1 MVASPVLVKSDRW
14 AIRKLKLTEKLSRS
28 LDVREV
34 IHWFFEEL
42 RADIPI
48 TSICYRRDAIDLVVR
63 LGQQGESRLDFH
75 LQHLGQSLGEVSLS
89 RARAFTP
96 REIEHVRALIKCM
109 YYPLR
114 NAGMY
119 QLALRSAYQDP
130 LTQVMNRASME
141 QALPREIGL
150 AQRHGAPLSLLVIDV
165 DYFKSI
171 NDTHGHLVGDQVLCR
186 VAQIIQDC
194 LRSTDLVYR
203 YGGDEF
209 VVCLPSTPLDSAV
222 EVAERIRQAAC
233 AADMGVDIKM
243 GLTIGATEIGSS
255 CTMNSAFERA
265 DVALYEAKRRG
276 RNCVQ
281 SVALEQVDSMV
292 EKSVDSAQGH
302 R

>member
-1 MVASPVLVKSDRW
+1 MVASPVLVKTDRW
-14 AIRKLKLTEKLSRS
+14 IIRKLKLTEKLSRS

-34 IHWFFEEL
+34 IHWFYEEL
-42 RADIPI
+42 RRDIPI
-48 TSICYRRDAIDLVVR
+48 SSISYRRETIDLVVQ
-63 LGQQGESRLDFH
+63 LGQQGESRLDFT
-75 LQHLGQSLGEVSLS
+75 LQHLGQSLGEVTLS

-96 REIEHVRALIKCM
+96 REIEHVRELIKSM

-150 AQRHGAPLSLLVIDV
+150 AQRHGAPLALLVIDV
-165 DYFKSI
+165 DYFKAI
-171 NDTHGHLVGDQVLCR
+171 NDNYGHLVGDQVLCK

-209 VVCLPSTPLDSAV
+209 VVCLPSTPLDSAI
-222 EVAERIRQAAC
+222 EVAERIRQTTC
-233 AADMGVDIKM
+233 AADMGVDGIKM
-243 GLTIGATEIGSS
+243 GLTIGAADIGPS
-255 CTMNSAFERA
+255 CTLNSAFERA
-265 DVALYEAKRRG
+265 DRALYEAKRRG

-281 SVALEQVDSMV
+281 AAPLDTNVAEN
-292 EKSVDSAQGH
+292 
-302 R
+302 

>member
-14 AIRKLKLTEKLSRS
+14 IIRKLKLTEKLSRS

-34 IHWFFEEL
+34 IHWFYEEL
-42 RADIPI
+42 RRDIPI
-48 TSICYRRDAIDLVVR
+48 SSISYRRETIDLVVQ
-63 LGQQGESRLDFH
+63 LGQQGESRLDFT
-75 LQHLGQSLGEVSLS
+75 LQHLGQSLGEITLS

-96 REIEHVRALIKCM
+96 REIEHVRELIKSM

-150 AQRHGAPLSLLVIDV
+150 AQRHGAPLALLVIDV
-165 DYFKSI
+165 DYFKAI
-171 NDTHGHLVGDQVLCR
+171 NDNYGHLVGDQVLCK

-209 VVCLPSTPLDSAV
+209 VVCLPSTPLDSAM
-222 EVAERIRQAAC
+222 EVAERIRQTTC
-233 AADMGVDIKM
+233 AADMGVDGIKM
-243 GLTIGATEIGSS
+243 GLTIGAADIGPS
-255 CTMNSAFERA
+255 CTLNSAFERA
-265 DVALYEAKRRG
+265 DKALYEAKRRG

-281 SVALEQVDSMV
+281 AAPLETNIEES
-292 EKSVDSAQGH
+292 
-302 R
+302 

>member
-14 AIRKLKLTEKLSRS
+14 IIRKLKLTEKLSRT

-34 IHWFFEEL
+34 IHWFYEEL
-42 RADIPI
+42 RRDIPI
-48 TSICYRRDAIDLVVR
+48 SSICYRRETIDLVVQ
-63 LGQQGESRLDFH
+63 LGQQGESRLDFT
-75 LQHLGQSLGEVSLS
+75 LQHLGQSLGEVTLS

-96 REIEHVRALIKCM
+96 REIEHVRELIKSM

-150 AQRHGAPLSLLVIDV
+150 AQRHGAPLALLVIDV
-165 DYFKSI
+165 DYFKAI
-171 NDTHGHLVGDQVLCR
+171 NDNYGHLVGDQVLCK

-209 VVCLPSTPLDSAV
+209 VVCLPSTPLDSAM
-222 EVAERIRQAAC
+222 EVAERIRQTTC
-233 AADMGVDIKM
+233 AADMGVDGIKM
-243 GLTIGATEIGSS
+243 GLTIGAADIGPS
-255 CTMNSAFERA
+255 CTLNSAFERA
-265 DVALYEAKRRG
+265 DKALYEAKRRG

-281 SVALEQVDSMV
+281 AAPLDTNGE
-292 EKSVDSAQGH
+292 
-302 R
+302 

>member
-14 AIRKLKLTEKLSRS
+14 IIRKLKLTEKLSRS

-34 IHWFFEEL
+34 IHWFYEEL
-42 RADIPI
+42 RRDIPI
-48 TSICYRRDAIDLVVR
+48 SSISYRRETIDLVVQ
-63 LGQQGESRLDFH
+63 LGQQGESRLDFT
-75 LQHLGQSLGEVSLS
+75 LQHLGQSLGEVTLS

-96 REIEHVRALIKCM
+96 REIEHVRELIKSM

-150 AQRHGAPLSLLVIDV
+150 AQRHGAPLALLVIDV
-165 DYFKSI
+165 DYFKAI
-171 NDTHGHLVGDQVLCR
+171 NDNYGHLVGDQVLCK

-209 VVCLPSTPLDSAV
+209 VVCLPSTPLDSAM
-222 EVAERIRQAAC
+222 EVAERIRQTTC
-233 AADMGVDIKM
+233 AADMGVDGIKM
-243 GLTIGATEIGSS
+243 GLTIGAADIGPS
-255 CTMNSAFERA
+255 CTLNSAFERA
-265 DVALYEAKRRG
+265 DKALYEAKRRG

-281 SVALEQVDSMV
+281 AAPLDTNIEES
-292 EKSVDSAQGH
+292 
-302 R
+302 

>member
-14 AIRKLKLTEKLSRS
+14 IIRKLKLTEKLSRS

-34 IHWFFEEL
+34 IHWFYEEL
-42 RADIPI
+42 RRDIPI
-48 TSICYRRDAIDLVVR
+48 SSISYRRETIDLVVQ
-63 LGQQGESRLDFH
+63 LGQQGESRLDFT
-75 LQHLGQSLGEVSLS
+75 LQHLGQSLGEVTLS

-96 REIEHVRALIKCM
+96 REIEHVRELIKSM

-150 AQRHGAPLSLLVIDV
+150 AQRHGAPLALLVIDV
-165 DYFKSI
+165 DYFKAI
-171 NDTHGHLVGDQVLCR
+171 NDNYGHLVGDQVLCK

-209 VVCLPSTPLDSAV
+209 VVCLPSTPLDSAM
-222 EVAERIRQAAC
+222 EVAERIRQTTC
-233 AADMGVDIKM
+233 AADMGVDGISM
-243 GLTIGATEIGSS
+243 GLTIGAADIGPS
-255 CTMNSAFERA
+255 CTLNSAFERA
-265 DVALYEAKRRG
+265 DKALYEAKRRG

-281 SVALEQVDSMV
+281 AAPLDTNIEES
-292 EKSVDSAQGH
+292 
-302 R
+302 

>member
-14 AIRKLKLTEKLSRS
+14 IIRKLKLTEKLSRS

-34 IHWFFEEL
+34 IHWFYEEL
-42 RADIPI
+42 RRDIPI
-48 TSICYRRDAIDLVVR
+48 SSICYRHETIDLVVQ
-63 LGQQGESRLDFH
+63 LGQQGESRLDFT
-75 LQHLGQSLGEVSLS
+75 LQHLGQSLGEVALS
-89 RARAFTP
+89 RARPFTP
-96 REIEHVRALIKCM
+96 REIEHVRELIKSM

-150 AQRHGAPLSLLVIDV
+150 AQRHGAPLVLLVIDV
-165 DYFKSI
+165 DYFKAI
-171 NDTHGHLVGDQVLCR
+171 NDNYGHLVGDQVLCK
-186 VAQIIQDC
+186 VAHIIQDC

-209 VVCLPSTPLDSAV
+209 VVCLPSTPFDSAL
-222 EVAERIRQAAC
+222 EVAERIRQTTC
-233 AADMGVDIKM
+233 SADMGVEGISM
-243 GLTIGATEIGSS
+243 GLTIGAADIGPT
-255 CTMNSAFERA
+255 CTLKSAFERA
-265 DVALYEAKRRG
+265 DKALFEAKRRG

-281 SVALEQVDSMV
+281 SAPLEAVLEES
-292 EKSVDSAQGH
+292 
-302 R
+302 

>member
-14 AIRKLKLTEKLSRS
+14 IMRKLRLTEKLSRS
-28 LDVREV
+28 LDVREI

-42 RADIPI
+42 RQDIPVG
-48 TSICYRRDAIDLVVR
+48 SIKYSRESIDLEVR
-63 LGQQGESRLDFH
+63 LGQIGESSLDFS
-75 LQHLGQSLGEVSLS
+75 LQHLGQSLGEISIS

-96 REIEHVRALIKCM
+96 REIEHARELIKAM

-150 AQRHGAPLSLLVIDV
+150 AQRHGAPLVLLVIDV

-171 NDTHGHLVGDQVLCR
+171 NDTYGHLVGDQVLCK
-186 VAQIIQDC
+186 VAQVIQDC

-222 EVAERIRQAAC
+222 EVAERIRQTTC
-233 AADMGVDIKM
+233 SADMGVEGVSV
-243 GLTIGATEIGSS
+243 GLTIGATEVGPS
-255 CTMNSAFERA
+255 CTLNSAFERA
-265 DVALYEAKRRG
+265 DMALFEAKRRG

-281 SVALEQVDSMV
+281 SVSLPLVNEPAAES
-292 EKSVDSAQGH
+292 
-302 R
+302 

>member
-14 AIRKLKLTEKLSRS
+14 IIRKLKLTEKLSRS
-28 LDVREV
+28 LDAREIV
-34 IHWFFEEL
+34 HWFYEEL
-42 RADIPI
+42 RRDIPI
-48 TSICYRRDAIDLVVR
+48 SSICYQREAIDLVVR
-63 LGQQGESRLDFH
+63 LGQQGESRLDFT
-75 LQHLGQSLGEVSLS
+75 LQHLGQSLGEVTLS
-89 RARAFTP
+89 RARPFTP
-96 REIEHVRALIKCM
+96 REIEHVRELIKSM

-150 AQRHGAPLSLLVIDV
+150 AQRHGAPLALLVIDV
-165 DYFKSI
+165 DYFKAI
-171 NDTHGHLVGDQVLCR
+171 NDTHGHLVGDQVLCK

-209 VVCLPSTPLDSAV
+209 VVCLPSTPLESAV
-222 EVAERIRQAAC
+222 EVADRIRLTAC
-233 AADMGVDIKM
+233 SADMGVDIKM
-243 GLTIGATEIGSS
+243 GLTIGATNIGPS
-255 CTMNSAFERA
+255 CTLKSAFERA
-265 DVALYEAKRRG
+265 DNALFEAKRRG

-281 SVALEQVDSMV
+281 SIALEAAAT
-292 EKSVDSAQGH
+292 EI
-302 R
+302 

>member
-1 MVASPVLVKSDRW
+1 VLVKSDRW
-14 AIRKLKLTEKLSRS
+14 IIRKLKLTEKLSRT

-34 IHWFFEEL
+34 IHWFYEEL
-42 RADIPI
+42 RRDIPI
-48 TSICYRRDAIDLVVR
+48 SSICYRRETIDLVVQ
-63 LGQQGESRLDFH
+63 LGQQGESRLDFT
-75 LQHLGQSLGEVSLS
+75 LQHLGQSLGEVTLS

-96 REIEHVRALIKCM
+96 REIEHVRELIKSM

-150 AQRHGAPLSLLVIDV
+150 AQRHGAPLALLVIDV
-165 DYFKSI
+165 DYFKAI
-171 NDTHGHLVGDQVLCR
+171 NDNYGHLVGDQVLCK

-209 VVCLPSTPLDSAV
+209 VVCLPSTPLDSAM
-222 EVAERIRQAAC
+222 EVAERIRQTTC
-233 AADMGVDIKM
+233 AADMGVDGIKM
-243 GLTIGATEIGSS
+243 GLTIGAADIGPD
-255 CTMNSAFERA
+255 CTLNSAFERA
-265 DVALYEAKRRG
+265 DKALYEAKRRG

-281 SVALEQVDSMV
+281 SAPLDTNVGES
-292 EKSVDSAQGH
+292 
-302 R
+302 